1 MDALGLEF
9 PNVLF
14 QAASF
19 LVFLYVLRRLLY
31 GPIQRMLDERRK
43 RIAESLR
50 EAEDLRGQVEQERA
64 AFQAEL
70 SEARGE
76 AQRIREEA
84 GRAAETM
91 RAREL
96 DQARQEAERLRAEAR
111 GDIDRARTQAAGE
124 LRARTAGLV
133 MSATARVLNRS
144 IDDPEHRRLV
154 EEALAEIREET
165 R

>member
-50 EAEDLRGQVEQERA
+50 EAEDLP
-64 AFQAEL
+64 
-70 SEARGE
+70 
-76 AQRIREEA
+76 
-84 GRAAETM
+84 
-91 RAREL
+91 
-96 DQARQEAERLRAEAR
+96 
-111 GDIDRARTQAAGE
+111 
-124 LRARTAGLV
+124 
-133 MSATARVLNRS
+133 RS
-144 IDDPEHRRLV
+144 G
-154 EEALAEIREET
+154 
-165 R
+165 